1 MKSAILKKNG
11 YIAVEESNIP
21 KLNRNQSL
29 VKIKN
34 VGVCSSDVPRAFNHG
49 AYNYPLVMG
58 HEISAEIIEPSSK
71 KSKLKKGDRVT
82 IFPLLPCFKCSACK
96 KKLYAQCKNYSY
108 YGSRENGGYSE
119 FLAVND
125 WNILKIPKTVS
136 FRDAALTEP
145 AAVVYHALKKSS
157 LLSSKKQNDILIIG
171 SGFLG
176 LILVEIIK
184 MKKPKNNIDIIDRNN
199 FKLKKAIKYSNKR
212 YNLKSK
218 EDWNKFIENKKSSYD
233 YVFEMTG
240 IPELFTNSIILTKE
254 FGSTMWVGN
263 TTDNIKIPKS
273 IVSSILRKEIKI
285 IGSWNSLYKN
295 DKNDDWIDILKL
307 MKKGFKP
314 SSFVTHNIALN
325 KLPISLKKMYE
336 HKKRTKKYESI
347 KTLVNF

>member
-1 MKSAILKKNG
+1 MKSVVLKKNG
-11 YIAVEESNIP
+11 NIVVEECDIP
-21 KLNRNQSL
+21 KPKKNQSL

-34 VGVCSSDVPRAFNHG
+34 VGVCSSDIPRAFNYG

-145 AAVVYHALKKSS
+145 AAVVYHAIKNSG
-157 LLSSKKQNDILIIG
+157 LLDSKKQSNILIIG

-176 LILVEIIK
+176 LMLAEIVRL
-184 MKKPKNNIDIIDRNN
+184 KKSKNNITIIDRNN
-199 FKLKKAIKYSNKR
+199 FKLKKAIKHTNKR
-212 YNLKSK
+212 YNLMSK
-218 EDWNKFIENKKSSYD
+218 VEWDKFTERNKSSYD

-240 IPELFTNSIILTKE
+240 IPELFINSIILTKE
-254 FGSTMWVGN
+254 FGTTIWVGN
-263 TTDNIKIPKS
+263 TTNNVKIPKS
-273 IVSSILRKEIKI
+273 TISSILRKEIKI

-295 DKNDDWIDILKL
+295 NDNDDWIDILKL
-307 MKKGFKP
+307 MKRGFKP
-314 SSFVTHNIALN
+314 SSFVTHNIPLG
-325 KLPISLKKMYE
+325 KLPISLKKMHE
-336 HKKRTKKYESI
+336 HKKRIKKYVSI
-347 KTLVNF
+347 KTLVNL

>member
-11 YIAVEESNIP
+11 KIGIDELDIP
-21 KLNRNQSL
+21 KPNKNQSL

-34 VGVCSSDVPRAFNHG
+34 VGVCSSDIPRAFENG

-58 HEISAEIIEPSSK
+58 HEISAEIIVPSSK

-82 IFPLLPCFKCSACK
+82 IYPLLPCFKCSSCK

-125 WNILKIPKTVS
+125 WNILKIPKLVS
-136 FRDAALTEP
+136 LRDAALTEP
-145 AAVVYHALKKSS
+145 AAVVYHALKKSG
-157 LLSSKKQNDILIIG
+157 LLSTQKLNNIFIIG

-176 LILVEIIK
+176 LMLAEIIK
-184 MKKPKNNIDIIDRNN
+184 IKKPKNNIDIIDRNK
-199 FKLKKAIKYSNKR
+199 FKLKKAIKYTNSV
-212 YNLKSK
+212 YNLETKK
-218 EDWNKFIENKKSSYD
+218 EWNKFIENKNSSYD

-240 IPELFTNSIILTKE
+240 IPDLFTNSIILTKE
-254 FGSTMWVGN
+254 FSTTIWVGN
-263 TTDNIKIPKS
+263 TTDIVKIPKS

-295 DKNDDWIDILKL
+295 NKNDDWVDILNL

-314 SSFVTHNIALN
+314 SSFVTHNITLN
-325 KLPISLKKMYE
+325 KLPISLKKMQR
-336 HKKRTKKYESI
+336 HKKRIEKYQSI